1 MSFSD
6 WRSLCT
12 MGLLVTALTADMAYA
27 QKGFVRHKVV
37 AGDTL
42 ESIGARY
49 LLAPAA
55 WRDLQAS
62 NRIVDPEHLKKGS
75 VILLPQTLLRPAGT
89 TLAKVE
95 FVQGQTTTR
104 GKAETAGAES
114 VPLSEG
120 DTIAEGMRI
129 HVPKDGYLRL
139 RLADGS
145 VVRVLAESDVEL
157 KRLRA
162 KRPTGPFESIID
174 VRKGKVESEVTKQ
187 PEGRVFE
194 IHAPGAIASV
204 RGTRFD
210 VSVDSDGRIG
220 TAVTEGVV
228 ALQPR
233 NSSKKRM
240 RAAKVTA
247 GQGAVIDTDGTMGEQ
262 RPLPKQPDL
271 TGLPEVYEDA
281 NVLTFTLDETSDA
294 SGYEVRVAHDDDLRD
309 VLHNG
314 IFEGHRVQ
322 FPALDDGTYTVGVR
336 ALDDDGLAGPEARR
350 TIRVHAQPVPPLYQS
365 PASGARVT
373 SEAGQLIC
381 SEVVNGNGT
390 HLQVSSRVDFSQ
402 PEIDQHQLKPCRF
415 SIAALRPGSYFW
427 RVASIVTA
435 PDGTRKQG
443 PFAAPQSFIVVEAP
457 NVVGI
462 EADEGSD
469 DPTLRWE
476 GRPGE
481 SFRGQL
487 ARDPAFKEIMLE
499 SQLQSPVWTL
509 VGQPRGIYFV
519 RLEAQ
524 DASGL
529 VGPFSPARRVRIGSV
544 VHTSNGNLTL
554 SDGSMVERP

>member
-1 MSFSD
+1 MRFAN
-6 WRSLCT
+6 WRPLFIL
-12 MGLLVTALTADMAYA
+12 GLLVGGLNADLAYA

-37 AGDTL
+37 MGDTL

-49 LLAPAA
+49 LLKPAA

-62 NRIVDPEHLKKGS
+62 NHVADPEHLKRGS
-75 VILLPQTLLRPAGT
+75 VILLPQALVRPVGT

-95 FVQGQTTTR
+95 FVQGQTTS
-104 GKAETAGAES
+104 GKPGNAGGDA

-129 HVPKDGYLRL
+129 QVPEDGYLRL

-162 KRPTGPFESIID
+162 RRPTGPFESIID
-174 VRKGKVESEVTKQ
+174 IRKGKVESEVTKQ
-187 PEGRVFE
+187 PKGRVFE

-210 VSVDSDGRIG
+210 VSVGSDGQIG
-220 TAVTEGVV
+220 TAVSEGVV
-228 ALQPR
+228 ALQPKNR
-233 NSSKKRM
+233 SKKRL
-240 RAAKVTA
+240 RAARVTA
-247 GQGAVIDTDGTMGEQ
+247 GQGAVIDTNGKLRER
-262 RPLPKQPDL
+262 RPLPGAPDL
-271 TGLPEVYEDA
+271 TGLPEIYEDA
-281 NVLTFTLDETSDA
+281 DVLTFALKETSEA
-294 SGYEVRVAHDDDLRD
+294 SGYEVRVARDDGLHEVLR
-309 VLHNG
+309 NG
-314 IFEGHRVQ
+314 VFQGRRVQ
-322 FPALDDGTYTVGVR
+322 FPPLADGSYTVGVR
-336 ALDDDGLAGPEARR
+336 VLDSDGLAGPEAYRAL
-350 TIRVHAQPVPPLYQS
+350 RVHARPVPPLYQS
-365 PASGARVT
+365 PPPGERIT

-381 SEVVNGNGT
+381 SEVVNGT
-390 HLQVSSRVDFSQ
+390 STRLQVSSRPDFSL
-402 PEIDQHQLKPCRF
+402 PEIDQPRLKPCRF
-415 SIAALRPGSYFW
+415 SIAALQPGSYFW

-435 PDGTRKQG
+435 PDGTPKQG
-443 PFAAPQSFIVVEAP
+443 PFAAPQTFTVVEAP
-457 NVVGI
+457 NVTGI

-469 DPTLRWE
+469 NPTLRWD

-487 ARDPAFKEIMLE
+487 ARDAAFTNIVLE
-499 SQLQSPVWTL
+499 SQLPSPVWTL

-519 RLEAQ
+519 RLEAR

-544 VHTSNGNLTL
+544 VHTSGGSLT
-554 SDGSMVERP
+554 SGDGSPVERP